1 MALTRLKVPA
11 INTWYIYGI
20 GFIPAVYNF
29 YLAATGGL
37 GINPVKT
44 YEHLLG
50 LWALKFLIVTL
61 AITPIRDLTG
71 LSFLRYRRAFGLL
84 SFYYVAMHV
93 AVYVLLDQQLNLTA
107 IIADV
112 IKRPYITL
120 GMAALVM
127 LIPLALT
134 SNNAA
139 IKRLGSTWAKLHRL
153 TYPIAIAACAHY
165 FLLVKSFTLEPF
177 IYIGLIALLLFWR
190 LLRRP
195 YLNRR
200 RVSQR

>member
-11 INTWYIYGI
+11 INTRYIYGI
-20 GFIPAVYNF
+20 GFVPTVYNF

-93 AVYVLLDQQLNLTA
+93 AVYVLLDQQLNLSA
-107 IIADV
+107 IIADI

-120 GMAALVM
+120 GMAGLVM

-134 SNNAA
+134 SNNAT

-190 LLRRP
+190 ILRRP

-200 RVSQR
+200 KASQR